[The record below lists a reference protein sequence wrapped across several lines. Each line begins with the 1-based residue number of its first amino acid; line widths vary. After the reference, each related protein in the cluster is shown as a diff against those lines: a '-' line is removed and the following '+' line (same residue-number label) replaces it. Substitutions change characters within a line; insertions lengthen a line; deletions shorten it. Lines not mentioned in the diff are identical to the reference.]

1 MFRFFQKYSH
11 VSVFFL
17 RMGVAMIFVYH
28 GYNKLFGP
36 GAPQK
41 MIDYLTKI
49 GFPFPVGCAY
59 LAGGVEFFGGIMI
72 GLGLLTRQASFG
84 VIIVMLVAVFFVHRG
99 DPYREMEHAVQ
110 MLVLSIGTLYSGS
123 GSFSLEN
130 LVKKHGD

>member
-17 RMGVAMIFVYH
+17 RLGVAMVFVYH
-28 GYNKLFGP
+28 GYHILFGS

-41 MIDYLTKI
+41 MIDFLTRNGI
-49 GFPFPVGCAY
+49 PFPTLGAY
-59 LAGGVEFFGGIMI
+59 LAGGIEFFGGIMI
-72 GLGLLTRQASFG
+72 GLGLLTRQASFL
-84 VIIVMLVAVFFVHRG
+84 VILVMIVAIFFVQRN
-99 DPYREMEHAVQ
+99 DPYRELEHAVQ
-110 MLVLSIGTLYSGS
+110 MLILSIGTLYSGS

>member
-1 MFRFFQKYSH
+1 MLRFFQKYSH

-17 RMGVAMIFVYH
+17 RLGVAMVFIFH

-41 MIDYLTKI
+41 MVDYLSRI
-49 GFPFPVGCAY
+49 GMPLPTALAY
-59 LAGGVEFFGGIMI
+59 MAGGAEFFGGIMV
-72 GLGLLTRQASFG
+72 GLGLLTRQASLFL
-84 VIIVMLVAVFFVHRG
+84 IIMMLIAIFFVHRN

>member
-11 VSVFFL
+11 VNVFFL
-17 RMGVAMIFVYH
+17 RMGVSMIFVFDGYH
-28 GYNKLFGP
+28 RLFGP

-41 MIDYLTKI
+41 MMDYLAKI
-49 GFPFPVGCAY
+49 GMPLPMVSAY
-59 LAGGVEFFGGIMI
+59 LAGGIEFFGGIMI
-72 GLGLLTRQASFG
+72 GLGLLTRQASFF
-84 VIIVMLVAVFFVHRG
+84 VILVMLVAIFFVHRN

>member
-1 MFRFFQKYSH
+1 MFRFFQKYNH
-11 VSVFFL
+11 VSIFFL
-17 RMGVAMIFVYH
+17 RMGVAMVFVYH
-28 GYNKLFGP
+28 GYHKLFGS

-41 MIDYLTKI
+41 MIEYLTRI
-49 GFPFPVGCAY
+49 GMPLPTVGAY

-72 GLGLLTRQASFG
+72 GLGLLTRQASLL
-84 VIIVMLVAVFFVHRG
+84 VIVVMLVAIFFVQRN
-99 DPYREMEHAVQ
+99 DPYREVEHAVQ

>member
-11 VSVFFL
+11 VNVFFL
-17 RMGVAMIFVYH
+17 RLGVAMVFVFD
-28 GYNKLFGP
+28 GYNRLFGP
-36 GAPQK
+36 GSPHK
-41 MIDYLTKI
+41 MIDYLTRI
-49 GFPFPVGCAY
+49 GMPLPTVGAY
-59 LAGGVEFFGGIMI
+59 LAGGIEFFGGIMI
-72 GLGLLTRQASFG
+72 GLGLLTRQASFC
-84 VIIVMLVAVFFVHRG
+84 VILVMLVAIFFVHRN